1 MALDGQVGI
10 VWHGMVMVQCGMASL
25 VSLAGLGVKT
35 AQRRSVPILM
45 LISQLSSHRHTAQK
59 IQIQTRSNIWCY
71 MNLCSRHSIWIL
83 QKSTSFGTVPVCVPL
98 YLENVHCISLV
109 VSALGIMMEMAHI
122 CISSAAPL
130 AAGGIVPYI
139 TTLVM
144 VMTIYIL

>member
-1 MALDGQVGI
+1 M
-10 VWHGMVMVQCGMASL
+10 
-25 VSLAGLGVKT
+25 
-35 AQRRSVPILM
+35 IL
-45 LISQLSSHRHTAQK
+45 
-59 IQIQTRSNIWCY
+59 Y
-71 MNLCSRHSIWIL
+71 SRHSIWIL

-98 YLENVHCISLV
+98 YLEYVHCISLV

-144 VMTIYIL
+144 MKMMMMMILVMVVVMMKVGRF